1 MSSSLTR
8 ITRWLVSSSLAVV
21 IAASA
26 GIASAQTGVIR
37 GVVRGPGHELAH
49 PRVEAQLGTSTTMAG
64 SAIANDSGR
73 YALSLPAGDYSL
85 SFRLPGYSRKTVDGV
100 RVVAGSSVTVG
111 AELSI
116 APVALDQVVVTAGRR
131 AQSAQEA
138 VASVAVVE
146 TPAIE
151 QHIALTPADH
161 IVATPG
167 VDFAQQG
174 LFGRQFVARGFNST
188 LNSTLLMMTDYR
200 NAAIVA
206 PRSNVSY
213 FLPQSSDD
221 IERVEVVRGPSSALY
236 GPNASDGVVHFI
248 TKSPLEWSG
257 SSLSVT
263 GGGRSLF
270 DGSGRFSTRVGDRFG
285 FKISGSYSRG
295 DEWSSIPNPAEHLPR
310 DPISERAGG
319 ELRADYRV
327 TPTGTAVLTLGRSD
341 AVRIVDYTS
350 IGAYEIKNWRTD
362 FAQLRYNDGRFFAQA
377 YWNGDPGKGT
387 STSLQTGAVTLDH
400 SAVMAGQIQH
410 GFDVGSKTSLTYG
423 VDVQRTDPQSLGT
436 ISGRNEQD
444 DISTEV
450 GGYLEATAKLTPK
463 LEMNAAARVDKH
475 NRLPNAVFSPRL
487 GFSYAPSA
495 GHAFRVSYNR
505 AFATPNSTQLFIDI
519 LAAKL
524 DPLPFSV
531 RAVGVPKD
539 GLRFPRGCGGAT
551 ALCASSPFAPGQQLP
566 VDATLLWPAVV
577 QIMRAQNIDLSGIPA
592 PKAADVGTTI
602 RMLDPSAGV
611 FRDYTNPVNDIGPL
625 RPTITNSLE
634 LGYRG
639 TVGPRAVMDV
649 SAYLTRRQDFVS
661 PVAVVTPNLF
671 LSTPSLATYLG
682 KFMPAAQAAALAAG
696 IGGLNGDAKLT
707 GIPLATIAPGGTL
720 AGSDILLSYQNV
732 GDVRLWGA
740 DISGEFA
747 ATESLMLRGAFSWVN
762 QNFFAAS
769 GPGDVDLSTNAP
781 RAKAQGSARYAF
793 HRDDASAELR
803 IRYVDAFRMVDGVL
817 IGDVPAYTVADLEVG
832 MAVPSAPAARLTLTA
847 QNLTDKRHSEF
858 FGHPQLGRL
867 LLARLQYRF

>member
-1 MSSSLTR
+1 VSSSLTR
-8 ITRWLVSSSLAVV
+8 LTRWLLSSSF
-21 IAASA
+21 AALVA
-26 GIASAQTGVIR
+26 ATTAHAQTGVATGI
-37 GVVRGPGHELAH
+37 VRAQGHPL
-49 PRVEAQLGTSTTMAG
+49 PRARVDARLSTSITTSAY
-64 SAIANDSGR
+64 AIANDSGR
-73 YALSLPAGDYSL
+73 YTLSLAPGEYLL
-85 SFRLPGYSRKTVDGV
+85 SFRLLGYANKIVDGV
-100 RVVAGSSVTVG
+100 RIVSGSQITVD
-111 AELSI
+111 AEL
-116 APVALDQVVVTAGRR
+116 APSPIALDQVVVTAGRR
-131 AQSAQEA
+131 AESAQEA
-138 VASVAVVE
+138 IASVTVVE
-146 TPAIE
+146 TPEIQE
-151 QHIALTPADH
+151 HVALTPADH
-161 IVATPG
+161 IASAPG
-167 VDFAQQG
+167 VDLAVQG
-174 LFGRQFVARGFNST
+174 LLGRQFVARGFNST

-213 FLPQSSDD
+213 FLPQTSDD
-221 IERVEVVRGPSSALY
+221 IERIEIVRGPSSALY

-248 TKSPLEWSG
+248 TKSPLDYPG
-257 SSLSVT
+257 SSASIT
-263 GGGRSLF
+263 AGGRSLF
-270 DGSGRFSTRVGDRFG
+270 DGAGRFSTRVGDRFA
-285 FKISGSYSRG
+285 FKISGSYTRG
-295 DEWSSIPNPAEHLPR
+295 DEWPAIPNPAERLPR

-327 TPTGTAVLTLGRSD
+327 SPTGTAVLTLGRSD

-400 SAVMAGQIQH
+400 SGVMAGQIQH

-450 GGYLEATAKLTPK
+450 GGYAEATMKLTPR

-475 NRLPNAVFSPRL
+475 DRLPNAVFSPRL
-487 GFSYAPSA
+487 GFSYSPSN
-495 GHAFRVSYNR
+495 GHSFRVSYNR

-519 LAAKL
+519 LAARL

-531 RAVGVPKD
+531 RAVGVPRD

-592 PKAADVGTTI
+592 PKASDVGTTV

-611 FRDYTNPVNDIGPL
+611 FRDYTNPINDIGPL

-639 TVGPRAVMDV
+639 TLGHRAVIDM
-649 SAYLTRRQDFVS
+649 SGYLTRRQDFVS
-661 PVAVVTPNLF
+661 PVAVVTPNIF

-682 KFMPAAQAAALAAG
+682 RFMPAAQANALAAG
-696 IGGLNGDAKLT
+696 IGGLSGDPKVT
-707 GIPLATIAPGGTL
+707 GIPLGTIAPGGTL

-740 DISGEFA
+740 DLSGDFA
-747 ATESLMLRGAFSWVN
+747 ATDDLTLRGAFSFVN
-762 QNFFAAS
+762 QNFFGAA

-793 HRDDASAELR
+793 RRQDASAELR
-803 IRYVDAFRMVDGVL
+803 VRYAGAFRMVDGVL
-817 IGDVPAYTVADLEVG
+817 VGDVPAYTIADFEVG
-832 MAVPSAPAARLTLTA
+832 MSVPSTTSARLTLTA
-847 QNLTDKRHSEF
+847 QNLTNKRHSEF
-858 FGHPQLGRL
+858 FGHPQIGRL